1 MQTEPHLTVDLQA
14 PPAER
19 WHFDATQTRQARA
32 LLDAY
37 ERDLGLARGPADLLV
52 DTLDAMLPAD
62 LRAEHDAVAAAL
74 AVPRQKVLLA
84 SGYYD
89 AIKAVLG
96 CSAFAVDCGDGVLHG
111 RNLDWWTADGLLR
124 DATLVTRFVGAP
136 AGEFTTVG
144 WPGFLGVFSAVAPG
158 RFAVTLNSVL
168 SEEPTQLVLP
178 VVLLLRSVLATA
190 PDFTTAVARLATT
203 PIPCDC
209 LLLVSGTRC
218 GERVVVERTPTRHAL
233 RHSGN
238 DPLVVTNDYRSLAE
252 NGNDSAGSSPIAA
265 TSCSRYDALRAD
277 VTRKPPRDLGSC
289 LLPLASPS
297 VRMTIT
303 VQQMAFHAQTGAFA
317 VQLPE
322 PA

>member
-1 MQTEPHLTVDLQA
+1 MQTVPHLTVDLQA
-14 PPAER
+14 PPAQR
-19 WHFDATQTRQARA
+19 WRFDAAQTRQARA

-37 ERDLGLARGPADLLV
+37 ERDLGLARTAADLLV

-62 LRAEHDAVAAAL
+62 LREEHDAVAAAL
-74 AVPRQKVLLA
+74 AVPRRQVLLA

-89 AIKAVLG
+89 AMKAVLG
-96 CSAFAVDCGDGVLHG
+96 CSAFAVDHGDGVLHG

-144 WPGFLGVFSAVAPG
+144 WPGFLGVFSAVAKG

-168 SEEPTQLVLP
+168 SDEPPQVAFP
-178 VVLLLRSVLATA
+178 VVLLLRQVLATA
-190 PDFTTAVARLATT
+190 PDFAAAVATLAAT

-209 LLLVSGTRC
+209 LLLVTGIRR
-218 GERVVVERTPTRHAL
+218 GERVVIERTPGRHAL
-233 RHSGN
+233 RHAAG
-238 DPLVVTNDYRSLAE
+238 PLVVTNDYRQLGASGGGTAS
-252 NGNDSAGSSPIAA
+252 DSPIAA
-265 TSCSRYDALRAD
+265 TSCGRYDALQAELGQA
-277 VTRKPPRDLGSC
+277 PPRELAAC
-289 LLPLASPS
+289 LRPLAQPA

-303 VQQMAFHAQTGAFA
+303 VQHMAFDARSGAYA
-317 VQLPE
+317 VQLPP